1 MRRRNISRHGN
12 PRGEAAGS
20 IVKIYVGY
28 KKKPHCQSGMV
39 FCYIKYSFDFATY
52 GKNGIKKFKN
62 GIKKL
67 DSSNSNQ

>member
-1 MRRRNISRHGN
+1 
-12 PRGEAAGS
+12 
-20 IVKIYVGY
+20 
-28 KKKPHCQSGMV
+28 MV

-62 GIKKL
+62 GIKKFKNGIKKFKNGIKKL

>member
-1 MRRRNISRHGN
+1 
-12 PRGEAAGS
+12 
-20 IVKIYVGY
+20 
-28 KKKPHCQSGMV
+28 MV